1 MVTRLLLRY
10 SLMMFGALYFAIH
23 GESWRCIGYTMVGRW
38 FCTLSQTI
46 ATVCHCDISFI
57 LCWKLEAF
65 QVQWLQSIARNS
77 LLMDQTCSDAFLGS
91 RSHYESRENRPCL
104 TFAGKRSACWSP
116 GNSFLGPTPIV
127 CAKFA
132 NCLIALPHCSQSI
145 LVGRIPMFCFFL
157 NRHILLAESPYFVAY
172 ESTCF
177 LLNLRVLL
185 SNSPFLMRTYITWWI
200 CFVSCKPSFLVEH
213 PLWISISIR
222 LNLSCLN
229 PVSCVVSSCF
239 LAKSPH
245 FLCVVSPYFDAYIAM
260 FKDESRCL
268 SMLNLC
274 WANVR
279 TLVSLL

>member
-1 MVTRLLLRY
+1 MPFWGADLITNQGKIVPVWPLQEREVPVGRL
-10 SLMMFGALYFAIH
+10 AIH
-23 GESWRCIGYTMVGRW
+23 FWAQLPLYVRNLR
-38 FCTLSQTI
+38 
-46 ATVCHCDISFI
+46 TV
-57 LCWKLEAF
+57 
-65 QVQWLQSIARNS
+65 
-77 LLMDQTCSDAFLGS
+77 
-91 RSHYESRENRPCL
+91 
-104 TFAGKRSACWSP
+104 WSP
-116 GNSFLGPTPIV
+116 YLIV
-127 CAKFA
+127 HNPYWWVESPCF
-132 NCLIALPHCSQSI
+132 
-145 LVGRIPMFCFFL
+145 VFFL

>member
-1 MVTRLLLRY
+1 MRWSSDSRTGLNVMVKRGIWWSHGCCWGIVWWCLV
-10 SLMMFGALYFAIH
+10 LYILPYM
-23 GESWRCIGYTMVGRW
+23 GESWGCIGYTMVGRW

-127 CAKFA
+127 SAKFA

-145 LVGRIPMFCFFL
+145 LVGRIPMFSFFWTAIFCWR
-157 NRHILLAESPYFVAY
+157 NPHILLPTNPHVFCLTWEYCWVIPRFWWG
-172 ESTCF
+172 
-177 LLNLRVLL
+177 
-185 SNSPFLMRTYITWWI
+185 RTLHDE
-200 CFVSCKPSFLVEH
+200 FVSSLA
-213 PLWISISIR
+213 
-222 LNLSCLN
+222 NQ
-229 PVSCVVSSCF
+229 VS
-239 LAKSPH
+239 
-245 FLCVVSPYFDAYIAM
+245 
-260 FKDESRCL
+260 
-268 SMLNLC
+268 
-274 WANVR
+274 
-279 TLVSLL
+279 